1 MFLFAFAGGQS
12 LALISVFS
20 ALMCPGM
27 LSQVVRRSLRKP
39 IVTGLFLDIAGSLS
53 NEFPSG
59 DGGSQ
64 TSVVQPMVLLL

>member
-53 NEFPSG
+53 Y
-59 DGGSQ
+59 
-64 TSVVQPMVLLL
+64 